1 MAAPQSL
8 ASRGAEPVPPSR
20 TSRKDSLQLAE
31 FRSANSRKKTEMK
44 RSADVAMVNSHSVK
58 PLRNSHMT
66 SYLKYETTIV

>member
-31 FRSANSRKKTEMK
+31 FRSANSRKKTEMN

-58 PLRNSHMT
+58 PLRNSRI
-66 SYLKYETTIV
+66 SLELK